1 MPPWGGITGVDLIT
15 PWLRCVSLRWDVAT
29 TLVALHYNSMMSSPL
44 QVTIVRAGKEIGT
57 YDLAEVLRLLGA
69 GTLKPMDYY
78 WHEGMRVWELL
89 SKLDTSEGLRLPAEP
104 EVKRQ
109 SKKELG
115 CGGCGLLIF
124 LFFGIYSVI
133 IYVSRDRL
141 SEFGASCCCAI
152 SILGLCIFIFR
163 KALSK

>member
-1 MPPWGGITGVDLIT
+1 
-15 PWLRCVSLRWDVAT
+15 
-29 TLVALHYNSMMSSPL
+29 MSSPL

-69 GTLKPMDYY
+69 GTLKPTDYY

-89 SKLDTSEGLRLPAEP
+89 SKLDASEGLRLPAEP

-109 SKKELG
+109 SKQELG

-133 IYVSRDRL
+133 IYVNRPRQGGGGDM
-141 SEFGASCCCAI
+141 SEPGAYCCCAI
-152 SILGLCIFIFR
+152 SILGLCFFIFR